1 MKQSLYNYCFKN
13 GDNIIIFNAR
23 TNALA
28 KLSLDEYEQLKK
40 CDLDTKSTITK
51 ELKESLVYGGYLLED
66 KTNELDIIKNNVLAS
81 RFSNNILNLT
91 IAPTSNCNF
100 RCHTVLKK
108 MYYVLEKW

>member
-40 CDLDTKSTITK
+40 CDLDTKKQLLKFYNKK
-51 ELKESLVYGGYLLED
+51 EGVL
-66 KTNELDIIKNNVLAS
+66 NEKI
-81 RFSNNILNLT
+81 
-91 IAPTSNCNF
+91 C
-100 RCHTVLKK
+100 RCIP
-108 MYYVLEKW
+108 

>member
-40 CDLDTKSTITK
+40 CDLDTKK
-51 ELKESLVYGGYLLED
+51 HNY
-66 KTNELDIIKNNVLAS
+66 
-81 RFSNNILNLT
+81 
-91 IAPTSNCNF
+91 
-100 RCHTVLKK
+100 
-108 MYYVLEKW
+108 

>member
-40 CDLDTKSTITK
+40 CDLGTKSTITK
-51 ELKESLVYGGYLLED
+51 ELKEALVYGGYLLED
-66 KTNELDIIKNNVLAS
+66 KTNELDIVKNNVLAS

-100 RCHTVLKK
+100 RCPYCFEK
-108 MYYVLEKW
+108 MYYALEK